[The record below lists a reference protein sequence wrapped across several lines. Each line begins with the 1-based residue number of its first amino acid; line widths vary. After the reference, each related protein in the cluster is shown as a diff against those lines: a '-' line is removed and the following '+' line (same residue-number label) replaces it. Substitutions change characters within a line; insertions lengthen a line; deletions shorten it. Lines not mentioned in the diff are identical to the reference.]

1 MTTMTCQ
8 VPGAGGQ
15 RHGGRSM
22 SDRGL
27 SRKRVAELCAELG
40 ITPKALAVL
49 RTAPARLDEWL
60 TVEEIC
66 TELKVS
72 RRTFDRWRATGSGP
86 KCERLG
92 GHGPLRSRR
101 SWIEAW
107 AESGEQGVA

>member
-1 MTTMTCQ
+1 
-8 VPGAGGQ
+8 V
-15 RHGGRSM
+15 
-22 SDRGL
+22 SDRRPT
-27 SRKRVAELCAELG
+27 RKRIDELCAELG
-40 ITPKALAVL
+40 IPPQALAGL
-49 RTAPARLDEWL
+49 RANPGRPDEWL

-66 TELKVS
+66 AELKIS
-72 RRTFDRWRATGSGP
+72 RRTFDRWRGIGAGP

>member
-1 MTTMTCQ
+1 
-8 VPGAGGQ
+8 
-15 RHGGRSM
+15 M
-22 SDRGL
+22 SDRGP
-27 SRKRVAELCAELG
+27 SRRRLAALCAELG
-40 ITPKALAVL
+40 ITPQALAKL
-49 RTAPARLDEWL
+49 RAAPAPSDEWL

-66 TELKVS
+66 AELKVS
-72 RRTFDRWRATGSGP
+72 RRTFDRWRATGAGP

>member
-1 MTTMTCQ
+1 
-8 VPGAGGQ
+8 
-15 RHGGRSM
+15 M
-22 SDRGL
+22 SDRGP
-27 SRKRVAELCAELG
+27 SRKRTAELCVELG
-40 ITPKALAVL
+40 ITPQALAEL
-49 RTAPARLDEWL
+49 RAAPARPDEWL

-72 RRTFDRWRATGSGP
+72 RRTFDRWRATGVGP

-101 SWIEAW
+101 SWVEAW

>member
-1 MTTMTCQ
+1 MN
-8 VPGAGGQ
+8 
-15 RHGGRSM
+15 GR
-22 SDRGL
+22 GP
-27 SRKRVAELCAELG
+27 SRRRIAELCAELG
-40 ITPKALAVL
+40 ITPQALADL
-49 RTAPARLDEWL
+49 RAAAARPDEWL

-72 RRTFDRWRATGSGP
+72 RRTFDRWRATGTGP

-101 SWIEAW
+101 RWVEAW

>member
-1 MTTMTCQ
+1 
-8 VPGAGGQ
+8 
-15 RHGGRSM
+15 M
-22 SDRGL
+22 SDRGP
-27 SRKRVAELCAELG
+27 SRRRLAELCAELG
-40 ITPKALAVL
+40 ITPQALAKV
-49 RTAPARLDEWL
+49 RAATARPDEWL

-66 TELKVS
+66 AELKVS
-72 RRTFDRWRATGSGP
+72 RRTFDRWRATGTGP

>member
-1 MTTMTCQ
+1 
-8 VPGAGGQ
+8 
-15 RHGGRSM
+15 M
-22 SDRGL
+22 SDRGPTRRRL
-27 SRKRVAELCAELG
+27 AELCAELG
-40 ITPKALAVL
+40 ITPQTLAKV
-49 RTAPARLDEWL
+49 RAATARPDEWL

-66 TELKVS
+66 AELKVS
-72 RRTFDRWRATGSGP
+72 RRTFDRWRATGAGP